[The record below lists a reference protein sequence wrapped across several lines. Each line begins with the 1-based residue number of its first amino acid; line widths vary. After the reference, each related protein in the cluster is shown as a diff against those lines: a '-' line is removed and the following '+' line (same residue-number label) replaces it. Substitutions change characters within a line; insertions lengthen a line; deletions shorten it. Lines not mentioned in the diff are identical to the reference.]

1 MNSEMFSLA
10 AVNVEKEVKLRMRH
24 DEFLE
29 LLKRHGIKFSILKRV
44 LQRDLIL
51 DFQDLRL
58 LKSDRLFRIRLE
70 DDLAKFTFKGK
81 REIIQHSKRRVEIED
96 VVGSEKSIDALS
108 RIGIY
113 VSAPPSTLEELIDLL
128 SKNGMNVVLEVV
140 KERTPLLLKGFKS
153 MVYLD
158 NVKSLGEFIEIE
170 GDDANSLVD
179 FLGVSRAVV
188 RKSYAEMIAGLSIHY
203 L

>member
-1 MNSEMFSLA
+1 MFSLA
-10 AVNVEKEVKLRMRH
+10 AANVEQEVKLRMRH

-29 LLKRHGIKFSILKRV
+29 LLRKRGIEFSVLKPV

-51 DFQDLRL
+51 DFPDLRL

-70 DDLAKFTFKGK
+70 DDQVKFTFKGR
-81 REIIQHSKRRVEIED
+81 REIVQHSKKRVEIEGLI
-96 VVGSEKSIDALS
+96 GSEKSIDALS
-108 RIGIY
+108 RIGIH
-113 VSAPPSTLEELIDLL
+113 VSAPPNTLEELIDLL

-153 MVYLD
+153 MIYLD
-158 NVKSLGEFIEIE
+158 DVRSLGEFVEIE
-170 GDDANSLVD
+170 GDDANYIVD
-179 FLGVSRAVV
+179 FLGVSGAVV
-188 RKSYAEMIAGLSIHY
+188 RKSYAEMIAGLSIHD

>member
-1 MNSEMFSLA
+1 MFSLA